1 MPGME
6 IEPMRT
12 AFIFSALGVMLA
24 LSGAAVAG
32 DDDGRR
38 SYRSEQSEASR
49 SDDERGERGERK
61 HRSGE
66 HRDGRDNDSDDG
78 DDDRAG
84 NRERDS
90 DRRS

>member
-1 MPGME
+1 
-6 IEPMRT
+6 MRT

-38 SYRSEQSEASR
+38 SYRGDRSESSR
-49 SDDERGERGERK
+49 SDDERGERQ
-61 HRSGE
+61 HRSGQ
-66 HRDGRDNDSDDG
+66 HRDADDNDSDDG

-84 NRERDS
+84 NRERHS

>member
-1 MPGME
+1 
-6 IEPMRT
+6 MRT

-49 SDDERGERGERK
+49 SDDERGERQ

-66 HRDGRDNDSDDG
+66 HRDGRDNDSDDS